1 MTTYLNIAQII
12 VSVMLIVL
20 VLLQSKGGGAGQ
32 IFGGG
37 GDSVFRTRRGVE
49 KVMFQITIVVIVL
62 FVSISVVSV
71 LWQA

>member
-1 MTTYLNIAQII
+1 LTTYLNIAQII
-12 VSVMLIVL
+12 VSVTLIVL
-20 VLLQSKGGGAGQ
+20 VILQSKGGGAGRM
-32 IFGGG
+32 FGGG

>member
-12 VSVMLIVL
+12 VSVALIAL
-20 VLLQSKGGGAGQ
+20 VILQSRGGSAGRM
-32 IFGGG
+32 FGG

-62 FVSISVVSV
+62 FVSISVASV

>member
-1 MTTYLNIAQII
+1 LTTYLNIAQII

-20 VLLQSKGGGAGQ
+20 VILQSKGGGAGRM
-32 IFGGG
+32 FGGG

>member
-12 VSVMLIVL
+12 VSVTLIVL
-20 VLLQSKGGGAGQ
+20 VLLQSKGGGGQ
-32 IFGGG
+32 MFGGG

-49 KVMFQITIVVIVL
+49 KVMFRITIVVIVL
-62 FVSISVVSV
+62 FVSISVISV